1 MATTSKFDELECLMK
16 SKFSADSRRLRKIYF
31 RKIIFVFYFVI
42 TCTKGHDCMSQI
54 ENILD
59 EDSEFH
65 SRFGM
70 FETVNEK
77 LEKDEF

>member
-1 MATTSKFDELECLMK
+1 MATTSKFDELKCLMK
-16 SKFSADSRRLRKIYF
+16 SKYSAYFQRIRKIHF
-31 RKIIFVFYFVI
+31 TKIIFVFYFVI